1 MIVQIKGVGSCGGD
15 SGGPLMKFND
25 FGQYFEQIALT
36 KGYGNCGIYPGMYTR
51 IGDPTNFRWMQSVIF
66 GKTTS
71 TTTESTTTSQSST
84 TAEEGD
90 DTFQNCIL
98 FTLFKSVSN

>member
-1 MIVQIKGVGSCGGD
+1 MKFID
-15 SGGPLMKFND
+15 SGE
-25 FGQYFEQIALT
+25 YFEQIALT

-90 DTFQNCIL
+90 DTFQISNL
-98 FTLFKSVSN
+98 FYCSNQ

>member
-15 SGGPLMKFND
+15 SGGPLMKFID
-25 FGQYFEQIALT
+25 SGEYFEQIALT

-66 GKTTS
+66 GKTT
-71 TTTESTTTSQSST
+71 
-84 TAEEGD
+84 AEEGD
-90 DTFQNCIL
+90 DTFQNCNL
-98 FTLFKSVSN
+98 FYCSNQ